1 MHHWFWSSCV
11 LTNASLLEKPRT
23 KSLRNTA
30 TQQSDLFYN
39 STVNTRSIQKNVR
52 SRQACHLLLMWWKKE
67 FPWDENSPQ
76 IIFFITFPLLHTEVI
91 QVLLFK
97 KLVTWQAAFNG
108 LRKHQQ
114 RVTVPGMGM
123 PELAV
128 LGHISVLGARFKATK
143 TQCYQSSLQV
153 YWAYDVLLFHKCT
166 MYCLMER
173 DDRRS
178 CGAPGQAATGTVCCC
193 SLSSFDLQPVPSC
206 SSERGQLETG
216 PAIAQD

>member
-1 MHHWFWSSCV
+1 MEKRISLGWE
-11 LTNASLLEKPRT
+11 LTPN
-23 KSLRNTA
+23 
-30 TQQSDLFYN
+30 
-39 STVNTRSIQKNVR
+39 
-52 SRQACHLLLMWWKKE
+52 H
-67 FPWDENSPQ
+67 
-76 IIFFITFPLLHTEVI
+76 FFITFPLLHTEVI

-114 RVTVPGMGM
+114 RVTVPGMGT

-143 TQCYQSSLQV
+143 TQRYQSSLQV
-153 YWAYDVLLFHKCT
+153 YWAYDVLLFRKCT